1 MFLTVRYIDSFQANN
16 MVATERR
23 MRAEAE
29 DELKELKQEKE
40 ALRSA
45 LQLID
50 GENTTLRG
58 RPNLSPPEEKQI
70 ADMIVSF
77 SHPPSRSSSLV
88 AMRSRPASL
97 DLFSTLPPLPPS
109 PYVSRPP
116 SLDEN
121 SRPTAIEVPPVLS
134 PEEESQPTPRSR
146 LRTPETQGDTFMG
159 SSPWADVTSNP
170 VSQLKYSA
178 VTSTHSSL
186 H

>member
-1 MFLTVRYIDSFQANN
+1 

-23 MRAEAE
+23 MRAETE

-45 LQLID
+45 LRLID

-58 RPNLSPPEEKQI
+58 RPNLSPSEEKQI
-70 ADMIVSF
+70 ANMIVSF
-77 SHPPSRSSSLV
+77 SQPPSRSSSLM

-97 DLFSTLPPLPPS
+97 NLFSTLPPLPPS
-109 PYVSRPP
+109 PDVSRPS
-116 SLDEN
+116 SLDEDN
-121 SRPTAIEVPPVLS
+121 RPTPIDIPPVLS
-134 PEEESQPTPRSR
+134 PEEEESQPTATRSR
-146 LRTPETQGDTFMG
+146 LRAPETQDDTFMG

-178 VTSTHSSL
+178 AAHTML

>member
-1 MFLTVRYIDSFQANN
+1 

-23 MRAEAE
+23 MRAETE

-45 LQLID
+45 LRLVD

-58 RPNLSPPEEKQI
+58 RPNLSPSEEKRI
-70 ADMIVSF
+70 TDMIVSF
-77 SHPPSRSSSLV
+77 SRPSSRSSSLMAV
-88 AMRSRPASL
+88 RSRPASL

-109 PYVSRPP
+109 PKVSRPS
-116 SLDEN
+116 SLVED
-121 SRPTAIEVPPVLS
+121 SRPTPIELTPVLS

-146 LRTPETQGDTFMG
+146 LRTPETQDDTFMG

-170 VSQLKYSA
+170 VSQFKYSA
-178 VTSTHSSL
+178 VTHTTL

>member
-1 MFLTVRYIDSFQANN
+1 

-23 MRAEAE
+23 MRAETE

-77 SHPPSRSSSLV
+77 SRPHSRSSSVMAL
-88 AMRSRPASL
+88 RSRPASL

-109 PYVSRPP
+109 PAVSRSS
-116 SLDEN
+116 SLYEYEY
-121 SRPTAIEVPPVLS
+121 SRPTPIIQVPPVLS

-146 LRTPETQGDTFMG
+146 IRTPETQGDTFMG